1 MNTQLELQGEF
12 KNIEFGV
19 DEGVAWLRLNR
30 PDKLNSFT
38 AAMHE
43 EIRQALSLVQQTGSI
58 RCLVITGNGRGF
70 SAGQDLGDLDMS
82 ALAHVVEKDYNPLL
96 RALTQ
101 LDIPVIASV
110 NGVAAGAAANMA
122 LACDIVLAA
131 RSAKFIQSFNHVGL
145 VPDGGGTWTLPRLV
159 GMARA
164 TALCMTGEP
173 VSAEKAEQWGM
184 IWRAVDDEQ
193 LHAETTAL
201 AHRLANQATIG
212 LAYTKKLLRF
222 SQTRT
227 LDDQLDLERD
237 FQQAASQ
244 TEDFA
249 EGVDA
254 FLNKRKPAFKGR

>member
-1 MNTQLELQGEF
+1 MKTQLELQGNF
-12 KNIEFGV
+12 QNIEFGV

-43 EIRQALSLVQQTGSI
+43 EIRQALRLVQQTASI

-70 SAGQDLGDLDMS
+70 SAGQDLSDLDMT
-82 ALAHVVEKDYNPLL
+82 ALGDVVEKDYNPLL
-96 RALTQ
+96 RTLTQ

-110 NGVAAGAAANMA
+110 NGVAAGAAANMS

-173 VSAEKAEQWGM
+173 VNAEKAEQWGM

-201 AHRLANQATIG
+201 AHRLANQATVG

-244 TEDFA
+244 TDDFA